1 MGMGDQFV
9 ATFITKTDELARR
22 LKQWNEWRLES
33 ELALERRTINIR
45 IEQESDDKAQR
56 KAAQL
61 LKANIHWNQSEEVR
75 LKLVERQRE
84 DTRKWLMSLFT
95 MLKRNANTWIFFI
108 GWTSSMVIWG
118 WLGGLNTPV
127 GITCHTRASLCYS
140 LRFWGVKKA
149 AFEPKPPLCT
159 KTKLGLM
166 CLVEPAAKKKS
177 APTHGSAA
185 TKHYR

>member
-149 AFEPKPPLCT
+149 AFEPKQPICA

-166 CLVEPAAKKKS
+166 CLVEPAPPPKSKPSTAKSRVK
-177 APTHGSAA
+177 
-185 TKHYR
+185 